1 MIKFKTFH
9 AITNDDLNVA
19 FQANEW
25 VAKHPYISVIDMSHN
40 SQINALT
47 MSVQESLCIMYDD
60 WGEDV
65 DD

>member
-25 VAKHPYISVIDMSHN
+25 VAKHPYISVIDMSYN
-40 SQINALT
+40 SQINPLT